1 MSSDN
6 ESVELLERGEELETR
21 NGSGDDRIFIRV
33 GKGTTE
39 CVREFPHEKN
49 VNDVAHAKYFV
60 VYR

>member
-1 MSSDN
+1 MSSDH
-6 ESVELLERGEELETR
+6 ESVELLERGEELETM
-21 NGSGDDRIFIRV
+21 NGSGDDRSFIRV

-49 VNDVAHAKYFV
+49 VNDLAHAKSFV

>member
-1 MSSDN
+1 MSSDH

-21 NGSGDDRIFIRV
+21 TGSGDDRIFIRV

-49 VNDVAHAKYFV
+49 INDLAHAKYFV